1 MSRLLASGISHLS
14 AHHTVRR
21 DIIVVGASAGGVTA
35 LKALLNGLP
44 ADLAA
49 SVLLVQHTAPR
60 ADNTL
65 VEVLARSCAL
75 PVSSPNGNTTIQD
88 GHVYVSNPDRH
99 LLIEN
104 SHVASVM
111 GPKENRH
118 RPAIDT
124 LFRSAARHYGP
135 RVIGVVLTGLLD
147 DGTTGMWEVKRRGGI
162 AVVQDPEDAE
172 YPQMPR
178 SVLEHVPVDHC
189 IPLKEIPS
197 LLDSLS
203 RQNVVA
209 SRKAGSAEGFVMKA
223 HDTHLSC
230 PECGGPLQ
238 HLKYGRIDGF
248 RCRVGHTYST
258 QSVLTAH
265 SEREEAVL
273 WHAIVALE
281 EGADL
286 ATELANSVE
295 SRFSTMLRKEAAAKR
310 VLAKSIRATI
320 EALPKITAVTEAAR
334 SSRRKKGRN
343 RSLSGNSHRMKASAA

>member
-1 MSRLLASGISHLS
+1 M
-14 AHHTVRR
+14 
-21 DIIVVGASAGGVTA
+21 DA
-35 LKALLNGLP
+35 LKVFLKSLP
-44 ADLAA
+44 SDLVA
-49 SVLLVQHTAPR
+49 SVFIVQHTSPR
-60 ADNTL
+60 SDNAL
-65 VEVLARSCAL
+65 VGVLARNCAL
-75 PVSSPNGNTTIQD
+75 PVSSPNGSTTIQQ
-88 GHVYVSNPDRH
+88 GHVYVSAPDRH

-118 RPAIDT
+118 RPAIDA

-147 DGTTGMWEVKRRGGI
+147 DGTAGIWEIKRRGGV

-178 SVLEHVPVDHC
+178 SVLEHVQVDHC
-189 IPLKEIPS
+189 IPLKGIPS

-209 SRKAGSAEGFVMKA
+209 LRKPKSAEGFVMKA
-223 HDTHLSC
+223 HQTHLSC

-248 RCRVGHTYST
+248 RCRVGHSYST
-258 QSVLTAH
+258 QSVLSAH
-265 SEREEAVL
+265 SEREEASL

-286 ATELANSVE
+286 ARELAGSVE
-295 SRFSTMLRKEAAAKR
+295 AKFSPMLRKEAIAKR
-310 VLAKSIRATI
+310 ALAKSIRATI
-320 EALPKITAVTEAAR
+320 EALPRITAVTEAAR
-334 SSRRKKGRN
+334 SSGRKTRRKRN
-343 RSLSGNSHRMKASAA
+343 QTGNTHRMKASVA